1 MIFETI
7 QNDLKTY
14 MKERNTDAVNAV
26 KAVISEVKNQ
36 NLIRGKELTEDLVI
50 DVVKKLVKQHKDS
63 ISQFSNSNRVD
74 LTEKESN
81 ELTYLE
87 KYIPK
92 MYSDDET
99 KKIIDDIISENKLE
113 LLKKS
118 FGLVMKNIKARSDK
132 ALFDMQHV
140 SGYLNSILK

>member
-92 MYSDDET
+92 MYSTDET

-113 LLKKS
+113 LSKKS

>member
-63 ISQFSNSNRVD
+63 IAQFSNSNRVD
-74 LTEKESN
+74 LAEKENN

-113 LLKKS
+113 LSKKS